1 MTIPSLM
8 IQKLYTTGSLKNSN
22 GGAEFALKN
31 RLMDAELIGLNRVTI
46 DGKPVDLADVRL
58 GLGDHGALTPA
69 EVDAAHPLPFPLRS
83 TVTIQAGGGELQ
95 QGKHEIEIAFETRPF
110 GDLHLKV
117 EDAIA
122 GEAGESLPAE
132 LRGVKKDSGSAADKL
147 ASLSE
152 ERIAYLEGLVSQART
167 AAAVFTQYTQEDVDR
182 IVEAMAIAGMEE
194 AQHLAR
200 LAIEE
205 TRLGVLEDKAIK
217 NMVATEFV
225 YNYVKNKRT
234 IGTIREFPE
243 RGLVEVAEPI
253 GVIFSI
259 TPITNPTATVLFKC
273 IMAIKTRNAVI
284 FGPHPLAWRCCYEA
298 VRIMYET
305 AVKHGAPEGIFTCLE
320 SPTIPD
326 NNYLMRHK
334 DVALIDATGGRG
346 AVKAAYSA
354 GKPAM
359 GVGAGNTPVYLEKT
373 ADLDMAVVDIITSK
387 TFDNGT
393 ICASEQTVVM
403 DHEIYD
409 RVLQKFADLGA
420 HICDE
425 EEAALLGRTLVDPEK
440 GMARPMAIGQKVV
453 DIARTAGI
461 SVKPDTKLLIAPIQG
476 VGPEHPL
483 SVEKLFP
490 VLAVYR
496 AKSVDEALKIC
507 VDVNQF
513 GGLGHTAV
521 VFSRNDEVIRKF
533 GEVINAGRI
542 IVNSP
547 GSIGAIGGVYNDMV
561 PTFSFG
567 CGTGGGNST
576 TDNVNVYHYLNIKRV
591 ARRMQAPMWFRVPNQ
606 IYFNR
611 NAVEHLRQ
619 FPSRSTIIVTNPAL
633 ERFGHADIVRRH
645 LPEQTLVH
653 VLAIPEEEPEARTVI
668 AGLEALHSYRA
679 DQIIALGG
687 GSVIDAAKIMK
698 LKYESPEADLEELGA
713 PFLDIR
719 KRIVQFPIVKAN
731 RARLIAIPT
740 TSGTGSE
747 VTPFAV
753 LFDKEHGRK
762 VTLADYSLSPDVAIV
777 DPQFVMS
784 MPKGLTADTG
794 IDCLTHALE
803 AAVSVYGSPYTDAN
817 ALQAIQMVFQ
827 YLPIAYEHPHDEEA
841 RTMMHNAACI
851 AALAFSNASVGVNH
865 ALAHAFG
872 ARFGVAHGRANAL
885 MLPHVIA
892 YNAAVP
898 TKFMPSPHQK
908 AYTAHKKYAMIADL
922 LGLGGNTV
930 EDKVKNL
937 VAATERLLDQL
948 EIPRSIAALGI
959 SKEEFEQAVPDLVKL
974 AFEDPSWRPTNPR
987 MPLMSELADLLWSA
1001 YLGRGPAKAAGALEE
1016 RAAKDG
1022 GVYANECSVA

>member
-1 MTIPSLM
+1 MPD
-8 IQKLYTTGSLKNSN
+8 N
-22 GGAEFALKN
+22 
-31 RLMDAELIGLNRVTI
+31 V
-46 DGKPVDLADVRL
+46 
-58 GLGDHGALTPA
+58 
-69 EVDAAHPLPFPLRS
+69 
-83 TVTIQAGGGELQ
+83 
-95 QGKHEIEIAFETRPF
+95 
-110 GDLHLKV
+110 
-117 EDAIA
+117 
-122 GEAGESLPAE
+122 
-132 LRGVKKDSGSAADKL
+132 
-147 ASLSE
+147 ASLGE

-182 IVEAMAIAGMEE
+182 IVKPMVLAGMAH
-194 AQHLAR
+194 AQHLAA

-205 TRLGVLEDKAIK
+205 TRLGVLEDKALK

-225 YNYVKNKRT
+225 YDYVKDKRT
-234 IGTIREFPE
+234 VGVIREFPE

-284 FGPHPLAWRCCYEA
+284 FGPHPLAWRCCQEA
-298 VRIMYET
+298 VKIMYEA
-305 AVKHGAPEGIFTCLE
+305 AVKHGAPEGVFTCLE
-320 SPTIPD
+320 SPTVPD

-334 DVALIDATGGRG
+334 DVALVDATGGRG
-346 AVKAAYSA
+346 AVKAAYSS
-354 GKPAM
+354 GKPAL
-359 GVGAGNTPVYLEKT
+359 GVGPGNTPVYLEKT

-403 DHEIYD
+403 DDEIYD
-409 RVLQKFADLGA
+409 RVLEKFADLGA
-420 HICDE
+420 HICNPKE
-425 EEAALLGRTLVDPEK
+425 TALLGRMLVDPET
-440 GMARPMAIGQKVV
+440 GMARPMAIGQKAT
-453 DIARTAGI
+453 DIARVCGL
-461 SVKPDTKLLIAPIQG
+461 SVKPHTKLLIAPIQG
-476 VGPEHPL
+476 VGREHPL

-490 VLAVYR
+490 LLSVYR
-496 AKSVDEALKIC
+496 AKSVDEALKVC
-507 VDVNQF
+507 VDVNHA

-533 GEVINAGRI
+533 GDVINAGRI

-547 GSIGAIGGVYNDMV
+547 GSIGALGGIYNDMV

-591 ARRMQAPMWFRVPNQ
+591 ARRTQMPMWYRVPNQ

-611 NAVEHLRQ
+611 NAVEYLRQ
-619 FPSRSTIIVTNPAL
+619 FPSRSTIVVTNPLL
-633 ERFGHADIVRRH
+633 EQIGHVDVVRRR
-645 LPEQTLVH
+645 LAPQTRVH
-653 VLAIPEEEPEARTVI
+653 VLTIPEVEPNIKIVTD
-668 AGLEALHSYRA
+668 GLEALHLYKA
-679 DQIIALGG
+679 DQIVALGG

-719 KRIVQFPIVKAN
+719 KRVAEYPTEKAS
-731 RARLIAIPT
+731 RVRLIAIST

-753 LFDKEHGRK
+753 LFDKERGIK
-762 VTLADYSLSPDVAIV
+762 VTLVDYSLSPDVAIV

-803 AAVSVYGSPYTDAN
+803 AGVSVYASPYTDSHAM
-817 ALQAIQMVFQ
+817 QAIRLAFR
-827 YLPIAYEHPHDEEA
+827 YLPIAYEHPGDEEA

-892 YNAAVP
+892 YNASVP
-898 TKFMPSPHQK
+898 TKFMPSPHQR

-922 LGLGGNTV
+922 LGLGGHTIA
-930 EDKVKNL
+930 EKVASL
-937 VAATERLLDQL
+937 VAATEQLLDRL
-948 EIPRSIAALGI
+948 AIPRSIADLGI
-959 SKEEFEQAVPDLVKL
+959 SKEEFERAVPDLAKI
-974 AFEDPSWRPTNPR
+974 AFDDPSWRTNPR
-987 MPLMSELADLLWSA
+987 MPLLSELADLFWSA
-1001 YLGRGPAKAAGALEE
+1001 YRGRGLAKMADASTAPEGL
-1016 RAAKDG
+1016 
-1022 GVYANECSVA
+1022 VCQ